1 MNQYVISL
9 QLAILQLTAAIKDM
23 ADGDL
28 LMARER
34 LALVVAAL
42 DKVTYPNG

>member
-1 MNQYVISL
+1 MHTESFTLRFVVE
-9 QLAILQLTAAIKDM
+9 QLNLATKEM
-23 ADGDL
+23 SDGDM

-42 DKVTYPNG
+42 DKITYG